1 MTSMPYDSSNVF
13 AKILRGELPS
23 VKIFEDGLTLAFM
36 DIMPSAEGHAL
47 VIPKEA
53 AETIF
58 DLSLTATSALIATTQ
73 RVAGAVRKALNC
85 EGVMLVQLNGA
96 AAGQSIAH
104 VHFHIVP
111 RSDGLDLRLHGRT
124 KADPQVLEAIA
135 ARIRAQL

>member
-1 MTSMPYDSSNVF
+1 MPYDSNNVF

-23 VKIFEDGLTLAFM
+23 VKIFEDGQTLAFM
-36 DIMPSAEGHAL
+36 DIMPSAEGHTL
-47 VIPKEA
+47 VIPKESS
-53 AETIF
+53 ETIF
-58 DLSLTATSALIATTQ
+58 DLSQTGASALMATTQ

-85 EGVMLVQLNGA
+85 EGLMLVQLNGT

-111 RSDGLDLRLHGRT
+111 RSEGLDLRLHGRA
-124 KADPQVLEAIA
+124 KADPQVLEPIA

>member
-1 MTSMPYDSSNVF
+1 MPYDSSNVF

-23 VKIFEDGLTLAFM
+23 VKIFEDGRTLAFM

-47 VIPKEA
+47 VIPKES

-58 DLSLTATSALIATTQ
+58 DLSPTAVVALMATTQ

-85 EGVMLVQLNGA
+85 KGVMLVQLNGA

-111 RSDGLDLRLHGRT
+111 RSEGLDLTLHGRT
-124 KADPQVLEAIA
+124 NAEPQILEAIA

>member
-1 MTSMPYDSSNVF
+1 MTSMPYDSNNVF

-23 VKIFEDGLTLAFM
+23 VKIFEDGQTLAFM
-36 DIMPSAEGHAL
+36 DIMPSAEGHTL
-47 VIPKEA
+47 VIPKESS
-53 AETIF
+53 ETIF
-58 DLSLTATSALIATTQ
+58 DLSQTGASALMATTQ

-85 EGVMLVQLNGA
+85 EGLMLVQLNGT

-111 RSDGLDLRLHGRT
+111 RSEGLDLRLHGRA
-124 KADPQVLEAIA
+124 KADPQVLEPIA

>member
-1 MTSMPYDSSNVF
+1 MTSMPYDSNNVF
-13 AKILRGELPS
+13 AKILRGDLPS
-23 VKIFEDGLTLAFM
+23 VKIFEDGHTLAFL
-36 DIMPSAEGHAL
+36 DIMPSAEGHTL
-47 VIPKEA
+47 VVPKEF

-58 DLSLTATSALIATTQ
+58 DLSPTAASALMAATQ
-73 RVAGAVRKALNC
+73 HVAGAVRRALNC

-111 RSDGLDLRLHGRT
+111 RSEGLDLRLHGRT
-124 KADPQVLEAIA
+124 KADPQVLEPIA

>member
-23 VKIFEDGLTLAFM
+23 VKIFEDGRTLAFM
-36 DIMPSAEGHAL
+36 DIMPSAEGHTL
-47 VIPKEA
+47 VIPKES
-53 AETIF
+53 AETLF
-58 DLSLTATSALIATTQ
+58 DLSQTGASALMATTQ
-73 RVAGAVRKALNC
+73 HVAGAVRKALNC

-96 AAGQSIAH
+96 ASGQSIAH

-111 RSDGLDLRLHGRT
+111 RSEGLDLRLHGRT
-124 KADPQVLEAIA
+124 KTDLQTLEAIA

>member
-23 VKIFEDGLTLAFM
+23 VKIFEDGRTLAFM
-36 DIMPSAEGHAL
+36 DIMPSAEGHTL

-58 DLSLTATSALIATTQ
+58 DLSQTGASALMATTQ
-73 RVAGAVRKALNC
+73 NVAGAVRKALNC
-85 EGVMLVQLNGA
+85 EGVMIVQLNGA

-111 RSDGLDLRLHGRT
+111 RAEGLDLRLHGRT
-124 KADPQVLEAIA
+124 KAGPQILEAIA